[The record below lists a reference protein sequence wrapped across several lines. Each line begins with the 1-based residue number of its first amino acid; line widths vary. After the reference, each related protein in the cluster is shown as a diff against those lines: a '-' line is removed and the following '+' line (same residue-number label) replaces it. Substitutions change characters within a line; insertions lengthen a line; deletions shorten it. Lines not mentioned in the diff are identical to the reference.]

1 MTALRKTTAA
11 LISDAAP
18 FAIRAERASDVAA
31 REALLDAC
39 FGDNRH
45 TRTCQRLRDGR
56 APAEG
61 LALSA
66 VRQGRVVGSVRLWHV
81 SAGGIPALMLGPLAV
96 EASSRQLG
104 VGAALM
110 DHALAAAKARGH
122 RAVILLGDAP
132 YYARFGF
139 SAAKTGELS
148 LPGAFERDRLLGLE
162 LSEGALD
169 DAWGM
174 IAPTGAPLPKP
185 KAGPTRQEGTSSCRA
200 WLDAMPENLPEPSAG
215 AASTLPQR
223 HHHGAPDR
231 DLGHDRAGPP
241 GAPLGRLRA
250 GGLRRCQA
258 IPIAPRGVA
267 HSGEKP
273 LNRAKPARIIPSPSH
288 DRGSDAPS
296 PDFNRLAL

>member
-18 FAIRAERASDVAA
+18 FAIRSERTSDVAA

-139 SAAKTGELS
+139 SAAKTGELT
-148 LPGAFERDRLLGLE
+148 LPGTFERDRLLGLE
-162 LSEGALD
+162 LGEGALD
-169 DAWGM
+169 GAWGM
-174 IAPTGAPLPKP
+174 IAPTGAPLPK
-185 KAGPTRQEGTSSCRA
+185 S
-200 WLDAMPENLPEPSAG
+200 
-215 AASTLPQR
+215 
-223 HHHGAPDR
+223 
-231 DLGHDRAGPP
+231 RAG
-241 GAPLGRLRA
+241 RA
-250 GGLRRCQA
+250 RKALLV
-258 IPIAPRGVA
+258 PRA
-267 HSGEKP
+267 
-273 LNRAKPARIIPSPSH
+273 A
-288 DRGSDAPS
+288 
-296 PDFNRLAL
+296 